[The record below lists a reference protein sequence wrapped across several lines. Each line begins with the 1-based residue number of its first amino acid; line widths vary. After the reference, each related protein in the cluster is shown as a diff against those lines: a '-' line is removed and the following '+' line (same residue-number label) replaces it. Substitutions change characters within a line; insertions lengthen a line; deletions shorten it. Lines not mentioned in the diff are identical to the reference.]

1 MTIRRLLPVLALGLL
16 LAHGPAAARTAG
28 DPLEPLNR
36 AVFHLNLAAYD
47 YVLAPAAR
55 YYRAA
60 TTAEERRSVANL
72 VTNLRAPVVMA
83 NQLLQGQGQAAKV
96 TLARFA
102 INSTL
107 GLLGLFD
114 PATQWGYPVQPA
126 EDFGQ
131 TLAHYGVPSG
141 PYLVLPL
148 VGPCNLRDAVG
159 RAADYLALGSYLDT
173 DGVYAVMGATAVSE
187 AEPTLEADAASRAA
201 ALDLYTA
208 ARSAYAQ
215 SRDDAIRNG
224 APLDDPAYEELF
236 RE

>member
-1 MTIRRLLPVLALGLL
+1 MTIRRLLPVAALGLV
-16 LAHGPAAARTAG
+16 LAHGTAGARTTS

-36 AVFHLNLAAYD
+36 AFFHLNLAAYD

-55 YYRAA
+55 YYRSA
-60 TTAEERRSVANL
+60 TTAKERESVANF
-72 VTNLRAPVVMA
+72 VVNLRAPAVAA
-83 NQLLQGQGQAAKV
+83 NQLLQGDRQRATV

-102 INSTL
+102 INSTV

-114 PATQWGYPVQPA
+114 PATDWGYPIQLP

-159 RAADYLALGSYLDT
+159 RAADYLALSSYLDT
-173 DGVYAVMGATAVSE
+173 DALYAFVGATAVSE
-187 AEPTLEADAASRAA
+187 AEPTLEEDAATRESS
-201 ALDLYTA
+201 LDLYA
-208 ARSAYAQ
+208 ISRSAYEQ
-215 SRDDAIRNG
+215 RRDAAIRNG
-224 APLDDPAYEELF
+224 APMADPGYEDLF

>member
-55 YYRAA
+55 YSAA
-60 TTAEERRSVANL
+60 TSAVERRSVANL

-173 DGVYAVMGATAVSE
+173 DGVYAVMGASAVSE
-187 AEPTLEADAASRAA
+187 AEPTLEADAVSRAA